1 MALAAP
7 GGFFAF
13 GIRRIEIVQVR
24 LRKPNYKPP
33 LSRANKIPR
42 EDAGYGITDGNIAA
56 IDFGTTSVSLAYTT
70 KGDDQVS
77 TFILDPEDKSTR
89 VPNAVLLKK
98 EGGKIIVE
106 AFGSIARSQF
116 TVMRKKDHSSCQYIY
131 FERIKMLMKREK
143 SVDRNTRVESFS
155 GEKYYLVEVIAFIL
169 KYLKDQLIDHFE
181 RTVKPLKTTDFD
193 WVITVPAIW
202 NARGKRMMREA
213 AYMAGLMTEID
224 GISSFTHVALPV
236 PKEINPDK
244 LSLALEPEAAALYS
258 QEIVGDQIKSDPGT
272 SIIPRPSDYMVI
284 DAGGGTI
291 DITAHIEVDNGIVV
305 ENIPTGNAWGG
316 TQVNEA
322 LSQFLQRIVGDPEF
336 KTFLHTEKRSQ
347 HMAALNNML
356 YNEFEKQKILFG
368 QQKSNVIAINLPK
381 MFAKHYE
388 EALAKGVKNMPG
400 VEYDEDMDDT
410 LFIEK
415 DVAESQLFGPAIK
428 GIIDC
433 TLKAIEEN
441 GYKVY
446 TFYLVGG
453 FGGCKYVHEKVS
465 AAIEKA
471 YGSKG
476 RSCSIIVPPTPQL
489 AVATGAAMWRKN
501 PEKIKARRSDA
512 TYGIGVSIPF
522 DEEKHD
528 EYYKFYHD
536 EQKENKCGE
545 VFSVFLEKGELAKS
559 NEVINASIT
568 PSRQSFTNMLFEIY
582 STPDLGIQYIKD
594 KNGKS
599 TVAVIGQLVIDIPN
613 PDNLPREK
621 RIVDVT
627 MDFSGTEIQAKAK
640 YRITGKEVKT
650 VCDFL
655 SAQ

>member
-1 MALAAP
+1 
-7 GGFFAF
+7 
-13 GIRRIEIVQVR
+13 
-24 LRKPNYKPP
+24 
-33 LSRANKIPR
+33 
-42 EDAGYGITDGNIAA
+42 
-56 IDFGTTSVSLAYTT
+56 
-70 KGDDQVS
+70 
-77 TFILDPEDKSTR
+77 
-89 VPNAVLLKK
+89 
-98 EGGKIIVE
+98 
-106 AFGSIARSQF
+106 
-116 TVMRKKDHSSCQYIY
+116 
-131 FERIKMLMKREK
+131 MKREE
-143 SVDRNTRVESFS
+143 SVNRNTRVESFS

-169 KYLKDQLIDHFE
+169 KYLKDQLIDHFKL
-181 RTVKPLKTTDFD
+181 TVKPLKTTDFD

-202 NARGKRMMREA
+202 DARGKRMMREA
-213 AYMAGLMTEID
+213 AYLAGLMTEFD
-224 GISSFTHVALPV
+224 GISSFNRAALPL
-236 PKEINPDK
+236 PKEVNPGR

-272 SIIPRPSDYMVI
+272 SIIQCPSDYMVI

-291 DITAHIEVDNGIVV
+291 DITAHIDVDGGIVV

-322 LSQFLQRIVGDPEF
+322 FSQFLQRIVGDPEF
-336 KTFLHTEKRSQ
+336 KKFLDTEQRPQ
-347 HMAALNNML
+347 RMAALNNML
-356 YNEFEKQKILFG
+356 YNDFEKQKVLFG
-368 QQKSNVIAINLPK
+368 QQKSTEIAINLPK
-381 MFAKHYE
+381 MFVKYYA
-388 EALAKGVKNMPG
+388 EALAKGVKSVSG
-400 VEYDEDMDDT
+400 VEYDEDMNDT
-410 LFIEK
+410 LFVEK
-415 DVAESQLFGPAIK
+415 NVAESQFFGPAIK

-465 AAIEKA
+465 VAIEKA

-476 RSCSIIVPPTPQL
+476 HSCNVIVPPTPQL
-489 AVATGAAMWRKN
+489 AVATGAAIWRKN

-522 DEEKHD
+522 DDDKHD
-528 EYYKFYHD
+528 EYYKCYID
-536 EQKENKCGE
+536 ERKVYRCDNI
-545 VFSVFLEKGELAKS
+545 FSVFLEKGELAKS
-559 NEVINASIT
+559 DEVITTSIT
-568 PSRQSFTNMLFEIY
+568 PSRQANTSMNLVIY
-582 STPDLGIQYIKD
+582 STPDLGVQYIKD

-621 RIVDVT
+621 RLVDVT

-640 YRITGKEVKT
+640 YRITGEEVKT